1 MSTRETSVP
10 IPAVTEATPIL
21 DARPPPDD
29 GTGDARRPFFR
40 RLSFRLAVLLFLG
53 FFVVDIISVPV
64 WDWLITESSQELY
77 DPEALRAYADQLEND
92 PENAQDPLVIS
103 DYDDYLYVYGGT
115 IVYNLLMSL
124 LLAFAISVLATRRIK
139 RLAREA
145 AQPLNS
151 VSDLPG
157 PFTAKGDDE
166 IAQLA
171 DNMNRMRGRTAR
183 LLAKLNERD
192 RLRIDWVG
200 DVSHD
205 LRTPLTALAVSVERC
220 TTLLD
225 DIPDSP
231 QREDMQRML
240 SAAQLDTRR
249 VLDLAEDLLE
259 IARLEAGQALMTEP
273 VPPGQLLREAVEG
286 LLPIAEDRGIAL
298 TLDYSPGLPELNAD
312 GRRLIRAIVNLI
324 INSLQHAASQ
334 VHVSACACE
343 ESNTLEIVV
352 EDDGHGLPET
362 DGKVVLSRLG
372 RDAGRRDSTG
382 IGLEVAQRIIDAH
395 LGTMSGHN
403 KSDGGASVSIRLPAC
418 EGHDDEDGL
427 EAE

>member
-1 MSTRETSVP
+1 M
-10 IPAVTEATPIL
+10 
-21 DARPPPDD
+21 
-29 GTGDARRPFFR
+29 
-40 RLSFRLAVLLFLG
+40 SFRFAVLLFLG
-53 FFVVDIISVPV
+53 FFVVDVISVPV
-64 WDWLITESSQELY
+64 WNWLITESSQELY

-92 PENAQDPLVIS
+92 PENAQDPLEMS
-103 DYDDYLYVYGGT
+103 DSDDYIYLYGGT

-145 AQPLNS
+145 AQPLS
-151 VSDLPG
+151 STSDLPG
-157 PFTAKGDDE
+157 PFTATGNDE

-171 DNMNRMRGRTAR
+171 ESMNQMRGRTER
-183 LLAKLNERD
+183 LLSKLNERD

-220 TTLLD
+220 SSLLE

-231 QREDMQRML
+231 QRDDMQRML

-259 IARLEAGQALMTEP
+259 IARLEAGQTLMTEP

-286 LLPIAEDRGIAL
+286 LMPIAEDRGIAL
-298 TLDYSPGLPELNAD
+298 TLDYPSGLPELNAD

-324 INSLQHAASQ
+324 INSLQHAASK
-334 VHVSACACE
+334 VHVSASE
-343 ESNTLEIVV
+343 DNDTLEIVV

-362 DGKVVLSRLG
+362 DGQVVLSRLG

-395 LGTMSGHN
+395 VGTMIGHN
-403 KSDGGASVSIRLPAC
+403 KPDGGARVAIRLPAC
-418 EGHDDEDGL
+418 PADEDEDG
-427 EAE
+427 ADD